1 MYTIYKYTN
10 TVNGKVYIGQTS
22 KTLAERAQSGGRNYR
37 ECSKFYNA
45 INKYSWSAF
54 VPEILC
60 VVQTQDEA
68 NRMEEYYI
76 SMYNSTS
83 DDYGY
88 NLLPGGGNRVMSE
101 ETRSRISAAAKQRY
115 QDKTANPMYGRK
127 HSEDALAKM
136 RACKLGANNPMYGR
150 KWTDTQREKC
160 GTKGK
165 HINMS
170 ESQREML
177 RERMTRLGHMN
188 AKQVKCEE
196 DNIVFDSLMT
206 AAAFYHVAI
215 GTLSGHLHSYQKS
228 CAGKHFSFID

>member
-10 TVNGKVYIGQTS
+10 TVNGKVYIGQTIKSLS
-22 KTLAERAQSGGRNYR
+22 KRAGKNGINYLPCTR
-37 ECSKFYNA
+37 FYKA
-45 INKYSWSAF
+45 IQKYSWESF
-54 VPEILC
+54 VPEVLC
-60 VVQTQDEA
+60 EVQTHEEA
-68 NRMEEYYI
+68 NTMEQYYI
-76 SMYNSTS
+76 SYYDSTNPKF
-83 DDYGY
+83 GY
-88 NLLPGGGNRVMSE
+88 NTSLGGDS
-101 ETRSRISAAAKQRY
+101 
-115 QDKTANPMYGRK
+115 NPMLGRK
-127 HSEDALAKM
+127 HSEDSIAKM

-160 GTKGK
+160 STKGE

-177 RERMTRLGHMN
+177 RERMIKLGHMN

-215 GTLSGHLHSYQKS
+215 GTLSGHLHNYQKS